1 MQERLLK
8 AACRVLRRH
17 GYAGLRTAEVSRIAG
32 VSRGAQL
39 HHFPTKERL
48 VLATTEYIFNATTE
62 RALARAQAALASG
75 DPIEDLIRDG
85 STFFFSDDFLV
96 LLDLVLMGEKYRKI
110 REHIFA
116 LARAHRL
123 AVEEAWLQ
131 VLQKRAGLDAARAET
146 TLWLTLSL
154 IRGLAVRSLWQPD
167 TELFKRLLDE
177 WKGLVA
183 RSLTT
188 QRRPP

>member
-8 AACRVLRRH
+8 AACRALRRH

-48 VLATTEYIFNATTE
+48 VLATTEYIFKATTE
-62 RALARAQAALASG
+62 RARARAQAALASS

-85 STFFFSDDFLV
+85 REFFFSDDFLV

-110 REHIFA
+110 RDHIFA
-116 LARAHRL
+116 LARTHRL
-123 AVEEAWLQ
+123 AVEGAWLQ
-131 VLQKRAGLDAARAET
+131 ALQKQAGLDAARAET
-146 TLWLTLSL
+146 VLWLTLSL
-154 IRGLAVRSLWQPD
+154 IRGLAIRSLWQAD
-167 TELFKRLLDE
+167 TALFQRLLDE
-177 WKGLVA
+177 WKGLISPSLPPR
-183 RSLTT
+183 RSS
-188 QRRPP
+188 